1 MNNVG
6 RWRRQTDVKPV
17 NRPNE
22 MAFKHDDPDITGVL
36 LVNVGTPDAPDRAA
50 VRRYLKEFLW
60 DPRVV
65 EMARPLW
72 WLVLNLVILNT
83 RPRRSAHAYA
93 KVWSDAGSPLL
104 VISRRQHAALQAGL
118 QEQFGTGVKVAL
130 AMRYG
135 NPSIA
140 AGLEELRQAGA
151 RRLLVLPLYPQYSA
165 TTTASVFDA
174 VTQELQGW
182 RWLPEMRFIN
192 HYHDFPAYIAVLADS
207 VRNYWSEHGE
217 PERLVMSFH
226 GIPEDYFRAGDPYHC
241 ECQKTG
247 RLLAAALD
255 LPADRWLLTFQSRLG
270 PKQWLQPYTDKTL
283 KALGKAGVNN
293 VHVICPGFS
302 VDCLE
307 TLEEIRLQDGDIFLA
322 AGGKHFGY
330 IPCLNADPAHIA
342 ALLQLIGQHAGGW
355 LPDTGIG
362 AQQLAERRQRAV
374 AMGAQD

>member
-1 MNNVG
+1 
-6 RWRRQTDVKPV
+6 
-17 NRPNE
+17 
-22 MAFKHDDPDITGVL
+22 MANL
-36 LVNVGTPDAPDRAA
+36 GTPDAPDTKA

-72 WLVLNLVILNT
+72 WVVLNLIILNL

-93 KVWSDAGSPLL
+93 KVWTEEGSPLL
-104 VISRRQHAALQAGL
+104 VISRRQRDALQVAL
-118 QEQFGTGVKVAL
+118 KEKFGSGVQVAL

-151 RRLLVLPLYPQYSA
+151 RRLLVMPLYPQYSA
-165 TTTASVFDA
+165 TTSASTFDA
-174 VTQELQGW
+174 VTHELQTW

-192 HYHDFPAYIAVLADS
+192 HYHDFPPYIQALAGS
-207 VRNYWSEHGE
+207 VRNYWSEHGQ

-226 GIPEDYFRAGDPYHC
+226 GIPEDYFHAGDPYHC

-255 LPADRWLLTFQSRLG
+255 LPAERWLLTFQSRLG

-283 KALGKAGVNN
+283 RALGKEGVKN

-302 VDCLE
+302 ADCLE
-307 TLEEIRLQDGDIFLA
+307 TLEEISLQNREIFLA
-322 AGGKHFGY
+322 AGGKDFGY
-330 IPCLNADPAHIA
+330 IPCLNEEPAHVT
-342 ALLQLIGQHAGGW
+342 ALA
-355 LPDTGIG
+355 
-362 AQQLAERRQRAV
+362 QLAEQHARDWLVHAGPDADALTERRKRAV
-374 AMGAQD
+374 AAGAQE